1 MEILVHILFIL
12 LLKLMILMSLKEAVK
27 SMIFSG
33 SSIISDLVTDKA
45 IITSGSCTLQGNLEC
60 NGFRSSGTMHG
71 TGNILTHKNFASSGT
86 IKLEGEIECDG
97 NAKFS
102 GSAKIHGNVVIKRS
116 LISSGILNISGPLKV
131 GLEALS
137 SGSTKCDSLLVN
149 GLLSVSGS
157 VKALEVKAGE
167 GIKSSGSLSVTKDI
181 DSSKFVDITGKL
193 QAGGNIYGDNVL
205 IDYSRK
211 EKIVKFNRFHYFITG
226 NIHAKDL
233 VSINRT
239 LVEGDI
245 RGRSIIVERY
255 SQVDGTIYYVDDYII
270 DDKAKISNPPV
281 QIQLEDL

>member
-1 MEILVHILFIL
+1 
-12 LLKLMILMSLKEAVK
+12 MILMSLKEEVNN
-27 SMIFSG
+27 MVFSG
-33 SSIISDLVTDKA
+33 SATISDLVTDKA
-45 IITSGSCTLQGNLEC
+45 IITSGTCAIQGNLEC
-60 NGFRSSGTMHG
+60 NGFRSSGTLHG
-71 TGNILTHKNFASSGT
+71 IGNILTHKNFASSGT
-86 IKLEGEIECDG
+86 IKLEGEIECEG

-102 GSAKIHGNVVIKRS
+102 GSAKIYGNIVIKRS
-116 LISSGILNISGPLKV
+116 LISSGILNLNGPLKV

-137 SGSTKCDSLLVN
+137 SGTTKCDSLLVN

-157 VKALEVKAGE
+157 VNALEVKAGD

-193 QAGGNIYGDNVL
+193 KAGGNIYGDSVL

-211 EKIVKFNRFHYFITG
+211 EKILRFNNFHYFVSG
-226 NIHAKDL
+226 NINAKDL

-245 RGRSIIVERY
+245 RGRSVIIERY
-255 SQVDGTIYYVDDYII
+255 SQVNGTIYYVDDYII

-281 QIQLEDL
+281 QIKLEDL